1 LDDPHAIV
9 RRGMVAC
16 LEQAGFIVRGE
27 SRAFKPIPVADG
39 LDVLVFDAD
48 GVALRQAV
56 RLTRGSPTRLVA
68 TLRSGTEQQVREVV
82 DAGVSAV
89 LVHGELTPEALVA
102 TTRAVLAGAVTMQGD
117 LLARLIAH
125 VTQVAGAGPVVLND
139 RERSVLQLLAQGEDT
154 RGIAE
159 DLCFSERTVK
169 NVVHDVLTKLN
180 CRTRAQAVAVAT
192 REGVI

>member
-1 LDDPHAIV
+1 
-9 RRGMVAC
+9 MVAC
-16 LEQAGFIVRGE
+16 LEQAGFVVRGE
-27 SRAFKPIPVADG
+27 SRGFKPLPVAEG
-39 LDVLVFDAD
+39 LDVLVFDAE

-56 RLTRGSPTRLVA
+56 RLTGGSRTRLVA
-68 TLRSGTEQQVREVV
+68 TLRSGTEQQVREAV

-102 TTRAVLAGAVTMQGD
+102 TTRAVLAGAVAMQGD

-125 VTQVAGAGPVVLND
+125 VTQVAGGGPGVLTD

-180 CRTRAQAVAVAT
+180 CRTRAQAVALAT
-192 REGVI
+192 RHGLI